1 MSRLKIY
8 GPCLDCCFRDL
19 AECSITYFD
28 KDLPMEFGPSRR
40 QEVSCLKEPVC
51 KKIEGLEPIEW
62 EEADHD

>member
-51 KKIEGLEPIEW
+51 KKIEGLEPLEW
-62 EEADHD
+62 KDAEK